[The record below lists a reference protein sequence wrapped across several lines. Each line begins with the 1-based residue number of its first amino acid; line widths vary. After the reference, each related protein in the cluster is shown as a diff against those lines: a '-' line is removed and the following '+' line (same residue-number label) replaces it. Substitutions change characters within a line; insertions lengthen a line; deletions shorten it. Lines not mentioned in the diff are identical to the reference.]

1 MLEKSIA
8 VPFVCRT
15 SGRSERAF
23 SVTLSAQ
30 PSLAPDSLQDHLLNT
45 LNSIVGAFSA
55 VGPASME
62 ASSPRRISPERFAVL
77 YSESLTR
84 LNLLAVAA
92 VRVSANQRT

>member
-30 PSLAPDSLQDHLLNT
+30 PSLAPDSLHAD
-45 LNSIVGAFSA
+45 SDDGD
-55 VGPASME
+55 G
-62 ASSPRRISPERFAVL
+62 
-77 YSESLTR
+77 
-84 LNLLAVAA
+84 
-92 VRVSANQRT
+92 